1 MLMGEG
7 FEGVVAADYYF
18 PKNILKV
25 GVVVCFFFKKSDH

>member
-1 MLMGEG
+1 MLMGDG

-25 GVVVCFFFKKSDH
+25 GGVVVIFLKSDH